1 MGYRRLSSA
10 FFIYPFVSAVVSRLI
25 VGRVVYGSPRGGGV
39 CCGYCLNMWQVFGV
53 FDLVFVVGV
62 AAGLA
67 LALVG
72 AGAPQWMGL

>member
-1 MGYRRLSSA
+1 
-10 FFIYPFVSAVVSRLI
+10 
-25 VGRVVYGSPRGGGV
+25 
-39 CCGYCLNMWQVFGV
+39 V
-53 FDLVFVVGV
+53 FDLVFVAGV